1 METLSRQFLPLL
13 FGGMFLGVTTWT
25 KMSTMA
31 CLSGVIHKHHA
42 KYYTNITRIHLNYS
56 SGLYNC
62 LEACDNDINCT
73 SVLVE
78 KLDSTQSGINCYIQ
92 NGMGNLTLKS
102 GPDVQV
108 LYKRQKIV
116 RKVGRETREA
126 CLPCS
131 SDLSGPR
138 RGMACS
144 VGDNKERSETQP
156 VPNGGDS
163 PGPPASNTNSTS
175 SEEGAVSALGPP
187 AGGNTNSTDS
197 EEWATSVLGPTTTNT
212 NRTNIR
218 VGAASAPGP
227 PAGSTKTTEGE
238 RDAVEPSFSD
248 TLRTNTRDGA
258 GSVSHLPRA
267 SITNLTNIIT
277 NDNSTN
283 STNLHNSMDSLNTST
298 DSSEVVDSTVSNS
311 NETVVSPRMTF
322 DATIG
327 SCPPPFHP
335 LPELAHGCYYIPD
348 DFENKKKTFEDAE
361 KSCQSLHDLSHLIH
375 TETKEVSHLL
385 LYYSGEVQAKNNP
398 PWNIS
403 KCNYFNILGGPPLRQ
418 ELYSQ
423 SQWLYGQTVRQTDI
437 QTEHYNF
444 SLIHLYWYVNQGLS

>member
-1 METLSRQFLPLL
+1 METLSRLSLPLL

-78 KLDSTQSGINCYIQ
+78 KLDSTQRGINCYIQ

-138 RGMACS
+138 RGMAGS
-144 VGDNKERSETQP
+144 LDDNKERSETQP
-156 VPNGGDS
+156 VPHGGDS
-163 PGPPASNTNSTS
+163 PGPPASNTNSTN
-175 SEEGAVSALGPP
+175 SEEGTVFALGPP
-187 AGGNTNSTDS
+187 PGGSTNRTDS
-197 EEWATSVLGPTTTNT
+197 EESATSVLGPAITNT
-212 NRTNIR
+212 KRTNIR
-218 VGAASAPGP
+218 GGAASAPAP
-227 PAGSTKTTEGE
+227 P
-238 RDAVEPSFSD
+238 AVEPSFSN
-248 TLRTNTRDGA
+248 TNRTNTRDGT
-258 GSVSHLPRA
+258 GSVSSLPEA
-267 SITNLTNIIT
+267 SISNFTNTIT
-277 NDNSTN
+277 TDNSTN
-283 STNLHNSMDSLNTST
+283 STNMYSSMDSSST
-298 DSSEVVDSTVSNS
+298 DANSSQVVDSTVSNN

-322 DATIG
+322 DATTG
-327 SCPPPFHP
+327 QCPSPFHHI
-335 LPELAHGCYYIPD
+335 PELKHGCYYIPD

-375 TETKEVSHLL
+375 TETKEVSHHL
-385 LYYSGEVQAKNNP
+385 LY
-398 PWNIS
+398 
-403 KCNYFNILGGPPLRQ
+403 
-418 ELYSQ
+418 
-423 SQWLYGQTVRQTDI
+423 
-437 QTEHYNF
+437 
-444 SLIHLYWYVNQGLS
+444 